1 MPGYDD
7 LTPDQIIYIIHV
19 IAFVVTLNVVLLLI
33 KTYFNLRISRFI
45 YFKIEKEIADKIKD
59 DLTPK
64 ESFFKQLKIW
74 WNNRKKK
81 KDPYVGYIKPI
92 EEV

>member
-45 YFKIEKEIADKIKD
+45 YFKIEKEIADKI
-59 DLTPK
+59 L
-64 ESFFKQLKIW
+64 ERLRHVSNEKIITKSLIDK
-74 WNNRKKK
+74 NHNV
-81 KDPYVGYIKPI
+81 D
-92 EEV
+92 